1 MTETKTQSIVLK
13 AVKEISREFSHNLEN
28 VATSTSILMPPPPA
42 YVKILLYYVSNSVL
56 IDYCCTFNN
65 KQGEDTLSKF
75 CCKISR
81 NFVDT
86 SKCPI
91 DIALVHCAGQQGRGK
106 KYVTINV
113 KSPVS
118 QQ

>member
-13 AVKEISREFSHNLEN
+13 AVKEILREFSHNLEN

-42 YVKILLYYVSNSVL
+42 YVKILLYYVYNSVL

-75 CCKISR
+75 CCEISR

-86 SKCPI
+86 SNCPI